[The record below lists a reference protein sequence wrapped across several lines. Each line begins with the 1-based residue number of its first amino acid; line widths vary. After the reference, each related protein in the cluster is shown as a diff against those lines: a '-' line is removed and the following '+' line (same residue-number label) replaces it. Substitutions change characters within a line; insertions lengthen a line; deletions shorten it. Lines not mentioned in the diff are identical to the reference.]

1 MALPTANAIAQALL
15 GTVVPTTLRNNP
27 LMVEVF
33 TCVGNLLLND
43 HVAAGFAFHVR
54 DVENLGDEVVLKG
67 DALTLEIGVT
77 NTHMTAGLLA
87 NLPVLILLDS
97 QFKPGSYACTTWYSP
112 LQYTHLCHNNKIS
125 VSTLMRAFYPSGLF
139 K

>member
-43 HVAAGFAFHVR
+43 HVAAGFVFHVR

-67 DALTLEIGVT
+67 DAL
-77 NTHMTAGLLA
+77 
-87 NLPVLILLDS
+87 
-97 QFKPGSYACTTWYSP
+97 
-112 LQYTHLCHNNKIS
+112 KIF
-125 VSTLMRAFYPSGLF
+125 L
-139 K
+139 